1 MKNLKISLTAI
12 VLAILLTIS
21 TGVYAYTGEGD
32 VDPDYAISMPGT
44 LSNGAG
50 NVSGV
55 SGAMEYQFVEITE
68 AKYNEIKK
76 LEAQFELI
84 QVYVSYAA
92 NPTDEGLTN
101 SWNAACEKYAKK
113 YGNGS
118 TATNQVV
125 TEVLNQYGIG
135 PDILKLCRNAWIV
148 ALPNFD
154 ASKWESATSSKIE
167 LDITKFEGTK
177 YYVAWVKS
185 GEIYDA
191 EAYVV
196 KGTGSKKDD
205 NKTDNTTK
213 NDNTIKNDNTAKK
226 DNGTVT
232 PNTTTKTDTT
242 ASSSGKI
249 LPKTGISST
258 VLGLIAVAGA
268 SAGVSYRKYRKIK

>member
-12 VLAILLTIS
+12 VVAILLTIS
-21 TGVYAYTGEGD
+21 TGVYAYAGEGE
-32 VDPDYAISMPGT
+32 VDPNYTISMPGT

-84 QVYVSYAA
+84 QVYMNYSD
-92 NPTDEGLTN
+92 NSSDEGVTN
-101 SWNAACEKYAKK
+101 SWREACEKYAKK
-113 YGNGS
+113 YGDGS
-118 TATNQVV
+118 TETNQVV
-125 TEVLNQYGIG
+125 TEVLNKYGIG
-135 PDILKLCRNAWIV
+135 PDILKSCRKAWVV
-148 ALPNFD
+148 ALPDFD
-154 ASKWESATSSKIE
+154 ASKWESATSSKVE

-177 YYVAWVKS
+177 YYVAWIKS
-185 GEIYDA
+185 GDIYDA

-196 KGTGSKKDD
+196 KGTGSKKD
-205 NKTDNTTK
+205 NNTDNTTK
-213 NDNTIKNDNTAKK
+213 NDNTIKNDNTTKN

-268 SAGVSYRKYRKIK
+268 SAGISYRKYRKIK